1 MTGARRKDGGVREL
15 ARSGCSKARRERGG
29 KMAASASSPAQ
40 AVAKHD
46 GSEEERRR
54 RAAAVHCGPRGAV
67 MAASRQ
73 GAVGWGRWLCTA
85 AAPRPWKL
93 FGAMCLL
100 RLPRITQ
107 PLEKEEEEMAALM
120 EQIELEKSQYSDH
133 EIRKM
138 QEEEQLRKRKESMYD
153 DEGPGKTVIMAQD
166 LEEKWE
172 QRFMKFEAAP
182 RITDADKKNDRTSL
196 DRRLDSNLLLLV
208 KQKIGNQELWLLPQA
223 EWQPGETLRSTAERA
238 MAMVLGGHVQAKT
251 LGNAPSGI
259 YKYKFPRAIRTEDN
273 VGAKVFF
280 FKAFLQSSD
289 LSQAEP
295 KEDYL
300 WVTKD
305 ELGGYLK
312 SEYLKKVNRFLLDL

>member
-1 MTGARRKDGGVREL
+1 
-15 ARSGCSKARRERGG
+15 
-29 KMAASASSPAQ
+29 MAA
-40 AVAKHD
+40 
-46 GSEEERRR
+46 R
-54 RAAAVHCGPRGAV
+54 AAVHCGLSGSA
-67 MAASRQ
+67 MAAPARR
-73 GAVGWGRWLCTA
+73 AAGWGRRLCTA
-85 AAPRPWKL
+85 AAPRPWRL

-120 EQIELEKSQYSDH
+120 GQIELEKSHYSDH
-133 EIRKM
+133 EIRKL
-138 QEEEQLRKRKESMYD
+138 EEEEKLRRRRESSFDDDD
-153 DEGPGKTVIMAQD
+153 DEAPSKTLVMAQD

-172 QRFMKFEAAP
+172 QKLLRFEAAP
-182 RITDADKKNDRTSL
+182 RITDADKNNNRTSL
-196 DRRLDSNLLLLV
+196 NRRLDSNLMLLV
-208 KQKIGNQELWLLPQA
+208 KQKIGNQELWLLPQV

-238 MAMVLGGHVQAKT
+238 MATFLGDHIQAKI
-251 LGNAPSGI
+251 LGNAPYGI

-305 ELGGYLK
+305 ELGDYLK

>member
-1 MTGARRKDGGVREL
+1 MVARTAG
-15 ARSGCSKARRERGG
+15 
-29 KMAASASSPAQ
+29 
-40 AVAKHD
+40 
-46 GSEEERRR
+46 
-54 RAAAVHCGPRGAV
+54 HCGPRGGV
-67 MAASRQ
+67 MAAPMKR
-73 GAVGWGRWLCTA
+73 AAGWGRWFCTA
-85 AAPRPWKL
+85 AAPRPWRL

-120 EQIELEKSQYSDH
+120 EQIELEKSHYSDH
-133 EIRKM
+133 EVRKLE
-138 QEEEQLRKRKESMYD
+138 EEEQLRRRKESAYD
-153 DEGPGKTVIMAQD
+153 DDDEAPGKTVIMAQD
-166 LEEKWE
+166 LEDKWE
-172 QRFMKFEAAP
+172 QKLLGFEAAP
-182 RITDADKKNDRTSL
+182 RITDADKNNNRTSL
-196 DRRLDSNLLLLV
+196 NRKLDSNLMLLV
-208 KQKIGNQELWLLPQA
+208 KQKIGNQELWLLPQV

-238 MAMVLGGHVQAKT
+238 MATFLGDHIQAKI
-251 LGNAPSGI
+251 LGNAPYGI

-289 LSQAEP
+289 LSQAEL

-305 ELGGYLK
+305 ELGDYLK

>member
-1 MTGARRKDGGVREL
+1 
-15 ARSGCSKARRERGG
+15 
-29 KMAASASSPAQ
+29 
-40 AVAKHD
+40 
-46 GSEEERRR
+46 
-54 RAAAVHCGPRGAV
+54 
-67 MAASRQ
+67 
-73 GAVGWGRWLCTA
+73 TA

-138 QEEEQLRKRKESMYD
+138 QEEEQLRRRKESMYDD

-172 QRFMKFEAAP
+172 QRLMKFEAAP

-238 MAMVLGGHVQAKT
+238 MATVLGGHVQAKT

-312 SEYLKKVNRFLLDL
+312 SEYLKKVNRFLLD